1 MAIVT
6 PETGSTFDGYEPFG
20 TGGVTSVSASN
31 WVNIADCKQ
40 VVAQIA
46 PKAGADATSF
56 EVKVEVATNNGNGI
70 ASPVVLAT
78 KDGTDGDTSV
88 SITDNAWA
96 FIRFNV
102 TKLTAGGNPSH
113 LMLSGRGC

>member
-56 EVKVEVATNNGNGI
+56 
-70 ASPVVLAT
+70 LAT